1 MAPEENTGR
10 QLHRKGSETM
20 LQMPINGH
28 NIYEVSIY
36 NKEVR
41 AMVKENQHHHFFD
54 DQWADIHVR
63 NVTARDEGEAVSI
76 ISKRFPSEDGFV
88 IELVEESDF

>member
-1 MAPEENTGR
+1 
-10 QLHRKGSETM
+10 M
-20 LQMPINGH
+20 LQMPESGH
-28 NIYEVSIY
+28 QVFEVSIY

-63 NVTARDEGEAVSI
+63 NVTARDEVDAISI

-88 IELVEESDF
+88 IELVAESRF

>member
-10 QLHRKGSETM
+10 QLHRKGSKKM
-20 LQMPINGH
+20 LEMAISGH
-28 NIYEVSIY
+28 HVYEVSIY

-76 ISKRFPSEDGFV
+76 ISKRFPAEDGFV
-88 IELVEESDF
+88 IAKVSESDF

>member
-1 MAPEENTGR
+1 
-10 QLHRKGSETM
+10 M

-28 NIYEVSIY
+28 HVYEVSIY

-54 DQWADIHVR
+54 DQWADVHVR
-63 NVTARDEGEAVSI
+63 NVTARDEVEAVSI
-76 ISKRFPSEDGFV
+76 ISRRFPAEDGFV
-88 IELVEESDF
+88 IELVTESNF

>member
-1 MAPEENTGR
+1 MMEMA
-10 QLHRKGSETM
+10 
-20 LQMPINGH
+20 INGQH
-28 NIYEVSIY
+28 VFEVSIY

-54 DQWADIHVR
+54 DQWADIHIR

-76 ISKRFPSEDGFV
+76 ITKRFPAEDGFV
-88 IELVEESDF
+88 IALVAESDI

>member
-1 MAPEENTGR
+1 MLEMAI
-10 QLHRKGSETM
+10 S
-20 LQMPINGH
+20 GH
-28 NIYEVSIY
+28 HVYEVSIY

-76 ISKRFPSEDGFV
+76 ISKRFPAEDGFV
-88 IELVEESDF
+88 IAKVSESDF

>member
-1 MAPEENTGR
+1 MLEMA
-10 QLHRKGSETM
+10 
-20 LQMPINGH
+20 INGH
-28 NIYEVSIY
+28 HVYEVSIY

-54 DQWADIHVR
+54 DQWADIHIR

-76 ISKRFPSEDGFV
+76 ISKRFPVEDGFV
-88 IELVEESDF
+88 IELVEESRF